1 MNTQA
6 LTRLRYRY
14 LPDHVIGE
22 ILSKRWIDNAIPV
35 LTLALIIAVFGRLI
49 GNFFTL
55 GSLGN
60 IAQQVAELGLL
71 TLAMAIVMLS
81 GGIDLSIGSIFGL
94 AILSSLIGM
103 NALGLPFGAALA
115 AVLATGMLC
124 GLINGV
130 LIGYFRLRAFLTT
143 LVTLIIFRS
152 IYEIIFLQ
160 FATRIVS
167 GKPESPIW
175 DYLAFGKI
183 YGIPV
188 ALVITLAVSLVL
200 HVILSRARHGWHLT
214 AVGGARR
221 SAYNAGIN
229 VKRTVC
235 AAYVW
240 SGALSALSGFLYAA
254 RLGSAGADTGAGLEI
269 TALTAAVLGGVSLGG
284 GRGSVAKALIGT
296 VSVAVLS
303 TGLVRLGVPG
313 PLNSLI
319 LGVVLIAAVF
329 IDVRWMKNKQKILNT
344 VYMSSAYVTLPKAAD
359 TTAGSGLP
367 YAVNDKL
374 RDVQAIGLGI
384 LEGPEDCVLDRD
396 DNLYCGTR
404 HGDIVRFF
412 GPDHQRHEVFAH
424 VGGHPLGMT
433 IDRDGNLVSCI
444 GGMGLYMVTP
454 GRDVVK
460 LTDETNRS
468 TFSIIDDSQL
478 KIADDLDIADDG
490 RVFFSEATIRYNI
503 ANWPMDALESR
514 GNGRIVC
521 YDMNSGK
528 THTELT
534 KLVFPNGVCI
544 AEDRKSFYFAESWGC
559 RLSRYWFDG
568 PQRGT
573 LQVVIDNLPGYPDNI
588 NRSSDGHYWFTLM
601 GMRTPSLDLALRMP
615 GFRRRMARQIAVDE
629 WLFPNINNGCVLKF
643 NDKGEILDALWD
655 LGGQNHPMITSIR
668 EHKGYLYLGGISNNR
683 IGKYKIPGADPNW
696 CALDARWGRK

>member
-1 MNTQA
+1 MRRGWA
-6 LTRLRYRY
+6 APAPIPAPDSRL
-14 LPDHVIGE
+14 P
-22 ILSKRWIDNAIPV
+22 S
-35 LTLALIIAVFGRLI
+35 
-49 GNFFTL
+49 
-55 GSLGN
+55 
-60 IAQQVAELGLL
+60 
-71 TLAMAIVMLS
+71 
-81 GGIDLSIGSIFGL
+81 
-94 AILSSLIGM
+94 
-103 NALGLPFGAALA
+103 
-115 AVLATGMLC
+115 
-124 GLINGV
+124 
-130 LIGYFRLRAFLTT
+130 
-143 LVTLIIFRS
+143 
-152 IYEIIFLQ
+152 
-160 FATRIVS
+160 
-167 GKPESPIW
+167 
-175 DYLAFGKI
+175 
-183 YGIPV
+183 
-188 ALVITLAVSLVL
+188 
-200 HVILSRARHGWHLT
+200 
-214 AVGGARR
+214 
-221 SAYNAGIN
+221 
-229 VKRTVC
+229 
-235 AAYVW
+235 
-240 SGALSALSGFLYAA
+240 
-254 RLGSAGADTGAGLEI
+254 
-269 TALTAAVLGGVSLGG
+269 LTAAVLGGVSLGG
-284 GRGSVAKALIGT
+284 GRGSVAKALIGA
-296 VSVAVLS
+296 VSVAILS

-319 LGVVLIAAVF
+319 LGVVLIGAVF

-344 VYMSSAYVTLPKAAD
+344 VYMSPAYVALPKAAD
-359 TTAGSGLP
+359 TTAGSGSP

-374 RDVQAIGLGI
+374 REVQAIGLGV

-404 HGDIVRFF
+404 HGDIMRFF

-454 GRDVVK
+454 GREVIK

-544 AEDRKSFYFAESWGC
+544 AEDQKSFYFAESWGC

-568 PQRGT
+568 PKRGT

-683 IGKYKIPGADPNW
+683 IGKYKIPGADPHW
-696 CALDARWGRK
+696 CALDARWGKK

>member
-1 MNTQA
+1 MNSHT
-6 LTRLRYRY
+6 LTRLRYTY
-14 LPDHVIGE
+14 LPDHLIGE

-35 LTLALIIAVFGRLI
+35 LTLALIIAVFGSVI

-55 GSLGN
+55 GSIGN
-60 IAQQVAELGLL
+60 ISQQVAELGLL
-71 TLAMAIVMLS
+71 TLALTIVMLS

-94 AILSSLIGM
+94 AVLATLICM
-103 NALGLPFGAALA
+103 NALGLSVGVALLA
-115 AVLATGMLC
+115 ALATGMLC
-124 GLINGV
+124 GLINGL
-130 LIGYFRLRAFLTT
+130 LIGYLRLRAFLTT
-143 LVTLIIFRS
+143 LVMLIILRS
-152 IYEIIFLQ
+152 VYEIVFLN

-167 GKPESPIW
+167 GMPQSKLW

-183 YGIPV
+183 YGIPA
-188 ALVITLAVSLVL
+188 ALFITLAIALVL
-200 HVILSRARHGWHLT
+200 HVILSRARHGWHIT

-229 VKRTVC
+229 VRRTIC

-240 SGALSALSGFLYAA
+240 SGGLAALAGFIYAA

-269 TALTAAVLGGVSLGG
+269 TALTAAVLGGISLGG

-296 VSVAVLS
+296 ISVAALS
-303 TGLVRLGVPG
+303 SGLVRLGVPG
-313 PLNSLI
+313 PMNSLI
-319 LGVVLIAAVF
+319 LGTVLILAVF
-329 IDVRWMKNKQKILNT
+329 VDVRWMKNKQKILNT
-344 VYMSSAYVTLPKAAD
+344 VYMSPAYVVMPKAAE
-359 TTAGSGLP
+359 TAVGSGSP

-374 RDVQAIGLGI
+374 REVDAIGLGI

-404 HGDIVRFF
+404 HGDVMKFH
-412 GPDHQRHEVFAH
+412 GPDHKTWELFAH
-424 VGGHPLGMT
+424 VGGHPLGIQM
-433 IDRDGNLVSCI
+433 DRDNNIVTCV
-444 GGMGLYMVTP
+444 GGMGLYMITP
-454 GRDVVK
+454 QREVVK

-468 TFSIIDDSQL
+468 AFSIIDDSQL
-478 KIADDLDIADDG
+478 KIADDLDITDDG
-490 RVFFSEATIRYNI
+490 RVYFSEATIRYNI

-521 YDMNSGK
+521 YDMNTKK
-528 THTELT
+528 THTEL
-534 KLVFPNGVCI
+534 KNLVFPNGVCI
-544 AEDRKSFYFAESWGC
+544 AQDQQSFYFAESWGC

-568 PQRGT
+568 PKKGT

-643 NDKGEILDALWD
+643 NEKGEILDALWD

-668 EHKGYLYLGGISNNR
+668 EHKGNLYLGGISNNR
-683 IGKYKIPGADPNW
+683 IGRYKIPGADPNW
-696 CALDARWGRK
+696 CALDARWGKS